1 MNHVNAFAYF
11 VCWKSRSAQKYCVC
25 SLRSWWRDR
34 EKKKWKIFCGFLIL
48 LFYISTFIFL
58 QQRKH
63 TSFTRESSWSLFIG
77 FFSSVCMCER
87 CRMQFI
93 KRELSSCGRAVRM
106 NESGGKSAFLLPP
119 LADLLL
125 LLFFFAEWSSTT
137 RARIAT
143 KAARLSSC
151 LTQIKTL
158 HKLQFFVFFSL
169 LVMLLKINQQTST
182 AVVIA
187 FKLSFS
193 FHLIH
198 ICDCTSI
205 IYNIFIYSR
214 SIVIAIATE
223 KEESELT
230 KGKISVRKII

>member
-1 MNHVNAFAYF
+1 MLLLIF

-25 SLRSWWRDR
+25 SLRSCTAAVVRSR
-34 EKKKWKIFCGFLIL
+34 EEEMKNL
-48 LFYISTFIFL
+48 LRLSNFIFYISTFIFL

-87 CRMQFI
+87 CCRMQFI
-93 KRELSSCGRAVRM
+93 NRELSSCGRAVRM

-125 LLFFFAEWSSTT
+125 LFFFRFVEWSSTT

-143 KAARLSSC
+143 AAARLSSC

-158 HKLQFFVFFSL
+158 HKLQFFVLFFRCLRCCS
-169 LVMLLKINQQTST
+169 KST
-182 AVVIA
+182 KPPPSSSSPLNFLFHFILFIHMIA
-187 FKLSFS
+187 PPSYTTCLYTLGRLWLRLRWRRRKESWRKK
-193 FHLIH
+193 
-198 ICDCTSI
+198 
-205 IYNIFIYSR
+205 NI
-214 SIVIAIATE
+214 
-223 KEESELT
+223 
-230 KGKISVRKII
+230 